1 MNKIKHIFDLLEL
14 GMVQFKQKFYTIIT
28 VLIRAHFRVHSAA
41 HIRLLKHILKTIILN
56 VLKINILIA
65 DSIFTM
71 ILISEWV

>member
-41 HIRLLKHILKTIILN
+41 HIRLLKHILNYHFERLEN
-56 VLKINILIA
+56 QYF
-65 DSIFTM
+65 DR
-71 ILISEWV
+71 